1 MSPTSCTAIQILDKL
16 YEHVMKL
23 RTSVSENGQIDL
35 HNLENVEHVMNF
47 DFEHLNEEAVPPL
60 YFEPMQPADLKQF
73 PPDPAKL
80 RHFFDIT
87 EQDSQDPNC
96 CRQISD
102 LISDYATRKAVSHQH
117 LQIVE
122 APDSTFY
129 LEASL
134 SWPYGERGWWEACYV
149 LEPKPE
155 PINGKCY
162 PHLALH
168 LLDRTAVAHDDG
180 SILYS
185 EFSALVIAM
194 RGRALQPK
202 VDSESERE
210 ELYDHEDAGEEYKE
224 VLPQPCKAM
233 FPDEE
238 TFPVLLISCVL
249 PQHARIF
256 AACMYQGKLVI
267 RQSKLYSFEW
277 RDKAPVELFTR
288 VFLSKPVD
296 IKGETGLC

>member
-1 MSPTSCTAIQILDKL
+1 MSSNSHTAIQILDKL

-23 RTSVSENGQIDL
+23 RTSVPKNGQMDL
-35 HNLENVEHVMNF
+35 HNLNNVEHVMNF
-47 DFEHLNEEAVPPL
+47 DFEHLNEKKAVPPL
-60 YFEPMQPADLKQF
+60 YFEPMQSSELKQF
-73 PPDPAKL
+73 PPDPAKV
-80 RHFFDIT
+80 RRFFDIA
-87 EQDSQDPNC
+87 EHGSQVPSC

-134 SWPYGERGWWEACYV
+134 SGPYGKRGWWQVCYV
-149 LEPKPE
+149 LEPE
-155 PINGKCY
+155 PVNGKCY

-168 LLDRTAVAHDDG
+168 LLDHTAVAHDD

-185 EFSALVIAM
+185 EFSALVSAM

-224 VLPQPCKAM
+224 FLPQPCKVM

-238 TFPVLLISCVL
+238 IFPVLLISCVL

-288 VFLSKPVD
+288 VFFSKPVD
-296 IKGETGLC
+296 TKGETGLC